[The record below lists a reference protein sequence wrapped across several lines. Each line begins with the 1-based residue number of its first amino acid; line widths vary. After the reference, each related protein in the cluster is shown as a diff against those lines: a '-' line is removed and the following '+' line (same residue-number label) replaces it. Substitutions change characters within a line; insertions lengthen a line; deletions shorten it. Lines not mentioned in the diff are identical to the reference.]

1 MIDILVASLDG
12 YLRAGYLILIMGLL
26 ALVAYAEDN

>member
-26 ALVAYAEDN
+26 ALVAYSDN

>member
-12 YLRAGYLILIMGLL
+12 YLRAGYLILTMGLL
-26 ALVAYAEDN
+26 VLVAYADN